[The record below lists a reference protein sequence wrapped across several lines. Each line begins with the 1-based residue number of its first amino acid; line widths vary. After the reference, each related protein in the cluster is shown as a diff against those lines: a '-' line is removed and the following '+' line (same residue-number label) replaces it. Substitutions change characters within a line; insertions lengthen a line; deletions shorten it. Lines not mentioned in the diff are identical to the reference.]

1 MASRSTDPVAQMVIY
16 LCLQTGITEDEAK
29 ALIRDLGID
38 RNSLLREARAILR
51 TRLAETS
58 WLK

>member
-38 RNSLLREARAILR
+38 RNSLLREA
-51 TRLAETS
+51 
-58 WLK
+58 